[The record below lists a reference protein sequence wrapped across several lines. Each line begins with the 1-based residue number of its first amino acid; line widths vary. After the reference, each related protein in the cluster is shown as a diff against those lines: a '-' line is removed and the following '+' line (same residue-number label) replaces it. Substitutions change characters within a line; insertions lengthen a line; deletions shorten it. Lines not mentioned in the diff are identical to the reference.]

1 VFFVAQTVKLNND
14 VTIPLLGYGTFRV
27 PEGED
32 LAAAVK
38 TAIQE
43 GYRLIDTAAVYQNEA
58 SVGKGIREA
67 IAEGIVTRE
76 ELFITSKVW
85 NDGLSYEETLQAYD
99 DALARMELD
108 YLDLYLL
115 HWPGTNNDFVPQWQ
129 ALEKIYTDQRVK
141 SIGVSNFHPHHLDK
155 LLAATTI
162 VPAVNQIELNPLQTQ
177 KKVLGYCLEKG
188 IQVEAWSPLMNA
200 EVLDHPT
207 LKTIASKYNKTTAQV
222 VLRWQ
227 VQTNIVTIPK
237 SMTPS
242 RIAENLNVFD
252 FELDTEDILMI
263 ENLNE
268 DGHYG
273 PDPETFDFGR

>member
-1 VFFVAQTVKLNND
+1 MTQTVKLNND

-76 ELFITSKVW
+76 ELFVTSKVW

-129 ALEKIYTDQRVK
+129 ALEKIYTDKRVK
-141 SIGVSNFHPHHLDK
+141 SIGVSNFHPHHLEK
-155 LLAATTI
+155 LLAETTI

-222 VLRWQ
+222 ILRWQ

-242 RIAENLNVFD
+242 RIAENLNIFD
-252 FELDTEDILMI
+252 FELNTEDILMI
-263 ENLNE
+263 ESLNK

>member
-1 VFFVAQTVKLNND
+1 MSQTITLNND
-14 VTIPLLGYGTFRV
+14 LEIPLLGYGTFRV
-27 PEGED
+27 PEGAD
-32 LAAAVK
+32 LAQAVK

-67 IAEGIVTRE
+67 IEEGIVTRE

-115 HWPGTNNDFVPQWQ
+115 HWPGTNNDFVAQWK
-129 ALEKIYTDQRVK
+129 ALEKIYTDKRVK
-141 SIGVSNFHPHHLDK
+141 SIGVSNFHQHHLEK
-155 LLAATTI
+155 LLAETDI
-162 VPAVNQIELNPLQTQ
+162 VPAINQIELNPLQTQ
-177 KKVLGYCLEKG
+177 KKVQAYCTEKN
-188 IQVEAWSPLMNA
+188 IRVEAWSPLMNA
-200 EVLDHPT
+200 EVLEHAT
-207 LKTIASKYNKTTAQV
+207 LKTIASKYKKTPAQV
-222 VLRWQ
+222 ILRWQ
-227 VQTNIVTIPK
+227 TQTNIITIPK

-242 RIAENLNVFD
+242 RIQENINIFD

>member
-1 VFFVAQTVKLNND
+1 MAQTAKLNND